1 LRIQLA
7 AVTCPVAAASCC
19 MGGVWKLIGE
29 GWTLTGILPQMI
41 GVWYNK
47 PGNYRHRLFDDG
59 GKKW

>member
-1 LRIQLA
+1 
-7 AVTCPVAAASCC
+7 
-19 MGGVWKLIGE
+19 MGDAWKLIGE